1 MRPRSGRAA
10 ALLLLALTVP
20 ACRGGGE
27 KSAGGQKSASSET
40 SASSENSAPTTAAPV
55 GANPADV
62 NPADFTARIDHPLVA
77 FALNPLTVFEG
88 TERDSETGKAFK
100 SGFEQHLLDKTEVLA
115 GVPVSVVEVKDY
127 ENGKLVEHTFDYY
140 AQHRD
145 GSVWYFGERIDEY
158 EDGKVRHEG
167 QWIAGEGQAK
177 PGVFMPAEPK
187 VGQEFQQERAPGV
200 AEDRSTVLE
209 VGLEVTTPAGRF
221 TNCIKTKDVAPLQKT
236 TEFKYYCPGVG
247 LVREE
252 AEGGR
257 VDLIRRA

>member
-1 MRPRSGRAA
+1 
-10 ALLLLALTVP
+10 LTVP

-27 KSAGGQKSASSET
+27 KSASRDTKASSET
-40 SASSENSAPTTAAPV
+40 SAPTTIAPA
-55 GANPADV
+55 GV
-62 NPADFTARIDHPLVA
+62 NPADFTAKIDHPLVA
-77 FALNPLTVFEG
+77 FSSNPLTVFEG
-88 TERDSETGKAFK
+88 TERDSETGKSVK

-158 EDGKVRHEG
+158 EDGKVSHEG
-167 QWIAGEGQAK
+167 QWIAGERDAK
-177 PGVFMPAEPK
+177 PGLFMPAEPK

-209 VGLEVTTPAGRF
+209 VGLQVTTPAGAF
-221 TNCIKTKDVAPLQKT
+221 TNCIKTKDFAPLQKT
-236 TEFKYYCPGVG
+236 TEFKYYCSGVG

-252 AEGGR
+252 TEGGR
-257 VDLIRRA
+257 VDLIRRG